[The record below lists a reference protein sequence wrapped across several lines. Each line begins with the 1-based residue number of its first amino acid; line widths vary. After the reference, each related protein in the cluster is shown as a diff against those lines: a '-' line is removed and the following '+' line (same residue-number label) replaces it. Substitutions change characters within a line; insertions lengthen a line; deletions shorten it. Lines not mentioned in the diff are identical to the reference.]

1 MRYLRILLV
10 AGLLAGVAALLYTHL
25 TKDLETYGI
34 HDAHARP
41 ISEQVPE
48 GLADMKASTCG
59 SCHTEI
65 YAEWQT
71 TIHARSWS
79 EDYFQIDWAYDNKK
93 QNCLNC
99 HTPMKNQQTSLLVG
113 FEDDDFW
120 KPLLESNPDFDASF
134 QQEGVT
140 CAACHVRNGSVMG
153 PHGVEDAPHATTYN
167 PAMRSGM
174 EVCVRCHVTGA
185 TNEVSIGSPN
195 ICTTMNEI
203 EAGNIQPNCI
213 DCHMPPVTRPLV
225 AGYPARKGRHHY
237 WRGGHDPA
245 MVAKD
250 LDIAIKQVAKKD
262 GRFTYEIN
270 LTNIGTH
277 HKLPTGTPDRNIVVT
292 MSLLDED
299 KRIVKSKTHK
309 IVRRILWR
317 PIVFELSDNRLEFN
331 KPQTVEFSFNIESS
345 SGRHFLNVKAD
356 YNFLEQWRRDQLAL
370 PESSHAGYRL
380 LEKVIEIQ

>member
-1 MRYLRILLV
+1 MRSLRIFLVAGVLAGV
-10 AGLLAGVAALLYTHL
+10 AGLLYAHL

-41 ISEQVPE
+41 LSEQVPE
-48 GLADMKASTCG
+48 GLVDMKASTCG
-59 SCHTEI
+59 TCHTEI
-65 YAEWQT
+65 YAEWQAT
-71 TIHARSWS
+71 VHAQAWT
-79 EDYFQIDWAYDNKK
+79 EDYFQTDWAYDSKK

-99 HTPMKNQQTSLLVG
+99 HTPMKNQQTRLLIG

-120 KPLLESNPDFDASF
+120 KPVLEPNPDFDAAF

-153 PHGVEDAPHATTYN
+153 PHGVKDAPHATTYN
-167 PAMRSGM
+167 PDMRSGM

-203 EAGNIQPNCI
+203 EAGKIRPNCI

-225 AGYPARKGRHHY
+225 EGYPARKGRHHY

-245 MVAKD
+245 MVSKD
-250 LDIAIKQVAKKD
+250 LDIAIKQVSKNGD
-262 GRFTYEIN
+262 RYTYEIS

-277 HKLPTGTPDRNIVVT
+277 HKLPTGTPDRNIVIT
-292 MSLLDED
+292 MSLLDEG
-299 KRIVKSKTHK
+299 KRIIKTKTHK

-317 PIVFELSDNRLEFN
+317 PIVIELSDNRLEFN
-331 KPQTVEFSFNIESS
+331 KPQVVEFSFDIESS
-345 SGRHFLNVKAD
+345 SRHYLSVKAD
-356 YNFLEQWRRDQLAL
+356 YNFLEQWRRDQLKL
-370 PESSHAGYRL
+370 PASSHAGYPL
-380 LEKVIEIQ
+380 LEKVVEIR